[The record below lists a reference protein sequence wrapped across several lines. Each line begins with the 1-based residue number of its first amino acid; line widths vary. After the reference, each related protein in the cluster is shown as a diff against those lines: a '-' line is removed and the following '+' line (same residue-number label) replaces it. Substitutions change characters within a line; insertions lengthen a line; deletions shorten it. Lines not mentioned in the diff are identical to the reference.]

1 MNKEML
7 EKLYIEGGA
16 DLVAERLD
24 CSIPTVY
31 KLLKEARIALDGRK
45 RNSGRKKKFKLEKL

>member
-1 MNKEML
+1 ML

-31 KLLKEARIALDGRK
+31 KLLKEANIPLDGRK
-45 RNSGRKKKFKLEKL
+45 RNSGRKKKFQLEK